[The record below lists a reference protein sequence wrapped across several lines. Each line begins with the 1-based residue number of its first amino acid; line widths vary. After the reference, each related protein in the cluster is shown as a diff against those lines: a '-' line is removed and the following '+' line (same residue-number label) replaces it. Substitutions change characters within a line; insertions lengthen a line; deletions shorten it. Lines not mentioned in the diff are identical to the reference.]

1 MILLLMIMY
10 LTQKVVMLMILLLCK
25 INFRIKKNLFYRNN
39 PSTSST
45 KNNELERKS
54 FKRMHN
60 DLKINNSSPSI
71 ENWAKDLISEDDR
84 DNFALSN
91 KLLLLIEIIKKCE
104 KIGDKL

>member
-1 MILLLMIMY
+1 
-10 LTQKVVMLMILLLCK
+10 
-25 INFRIKKNLFYRNN
+25 
-39 PSTSST
+39 
-45 KNNELERKS
+45 
-54 FKRMHN
+54 MHN

-84 DNFALSN
+84 NNFALSN